1 MIAYETIAYSAETMV
16 FIFLGIGVFA
26 FDHPTEKMTF
36 WTSLLTIFN
45 LLFARF
51 LNVMIVSALT
61 NCTRSKTHI
70 NSNQKFV
77 MWIAGLRGAMAY
89 ALGLESV
96 QDYGKAGEIMLSL
109 TLIYSLITILGI
121 GSILNPILIKCDV
134 TSKPG
139 EIVVEANN

>member
-26 FDHPTEKMTF
+26 FEHPTDKMSV

-51 LNVMIVSALT
+51 LNVMIVSSLT
-61 NCTRSKTHI
+61 NCTRSKTRI
-70 NSNQKFV
+70 DNNQKFV
-77 MWIAGLRGAMAY
+77 MWVAGLRGAMAY

-96 QDYGKAGEIMLSL
+96 NDYGMAGKIMLSL
-109 TLIYSLITILGI
+109 TLIYSLLTILGV
-121 GSILNPILIKCDV
+121 GSILNPLL
-134 TSKPG
+134 
-139 EIVVEANN
+139 